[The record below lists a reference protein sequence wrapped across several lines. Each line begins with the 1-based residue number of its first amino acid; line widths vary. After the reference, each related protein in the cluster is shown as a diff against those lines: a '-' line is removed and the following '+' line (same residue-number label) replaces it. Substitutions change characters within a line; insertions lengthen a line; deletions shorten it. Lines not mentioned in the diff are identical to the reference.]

1 MTLTREQVGWRA
13 AQDIADGWYVNL
25 GIGMPELVADG
36 LPEGRE
42 IVFHSENGILGM
54 GPAAQPGHENPNLIN
69 AGKKAVTMLT
79 GASIFDHAL
88 SFAVVRGGHLDLC
101 VLGAYQVGANG
112 DIANWARSREDVLP
126 AIGGAMDLAA
136 GAKRIWVTMTHNDKS
151 GAPRILQD
159 CTYPLTGAGVVSR
172 IYTDLA
178 VIEVDESG
186 LLVREIAP
194 GITREDLIARTGAT
208 LRFAD
213 DCKPISAPE
222 LAPSPAKLRAT
233 S

>member
-13 AQDIADGWYVNL
+13 AQDIQDGWYVNL

-54 GPAAQPGHENPNLIN
+54 GPAAQPGFENPNLIN
-69 AGKKAVTMLT
+69 AGKKAVTMLK

-88 SFAVVRGGHLDLC
+88 SFGIVRGGHLDLC
-101 VLGAYQVGANG
+101 VLGAYQVAANG
-112 DIANWARSREDVLP
+112 DLANWARSSADLLP

-136 GAKRIWVTMTHNDKS
+136 GARRIWVTMTHNDKS
-151 GAPRILQD
+151 GEPRLLD
-159 CTYPLTGAGVVSR
+159 TCAYPLTGAGVVSR
-172 IYTDLA
+172 IFTDLA
-178 VIEVDESG
+178 VIDIDG
-186 LLVREIAP
+186 GFLVREIAP
-194 GITREDLIARTGAT
+194 GITRDELIARTAAP

-213 DCKPISAPE
+213 DLREITAPT
-222 LAPSPAKLRAT
+222 LAKSPDKLRAT

>member
-13 AQDIADGWYVNL
+13 AQDIRDGWYVNL

-54 GPAAQPGHENPNLIN
+54 GPAARPGHENPNLIN

-112 DIANWARSREDVLP
+112 DIANWARSRADVLP

-151 GAPRILQD
+151 GEPRILQD

-178 VIEVDESG
+178 VIEIDDG
-186 LLVREIAP
+186 YLVREIAP
-194 GITREDLIARTGAT
+194 GISRDELIARTGAP

-213 DCKPISAPE
+213 DLKSIAAPD

>member
-13 AQDIADGWYVNL
+13 AQDIQGGWYVNL

-54 GPAAQPGHENPNLIN
+54 GPAAQPGQENPNLIN

-112 DIANWARSREDVLP
+112 DIANWARSRSDLLP

-151 GAPRILQD
+151 GAPRLLAE
-159 CTYPLTGAGVVSR
+159 CSYPLTGAGVVSR

-178 VIEVDESG
+178 VLEVDG
-186 LLVREIAP
+186 GFLVREIAP
-194 GITREDLIARTGAT
+194 GISRDELIARTGAPLSFASD
-208 LRFAD
+208 LRE
-213 DCKPISAPE
+213 ISAPV

>member
-13 AQDIADGWYVNL
+13 AQDIQDGWYVNL
-25 GIGMPELVADG
+25 GIGMPEMVADG

-54 GPAAQPGHENPNLIN
+54 GPAAQPGQENPNLIN
-69 AGKKAVTMLT
+69 AGKKAVTMLD

-88 SFAVVRGGHLDLC
+88 SFGIVRGGHLDLC
-101 VLGAYQVGANG
+101 VLGAYQVAGNG
-112 DIANWARSREDVLP
+112 DLANWARSAADPLP

-151 GAPRILQD
+151 GAARLLD
-159 CTYPLTGAGVVSR
+159 ACSYPLTGAGVVSR
-172 IYTDLA
+172 IFTDLA
-178 VIEVDESG
+178 VIDVDG
-186 LLVREIAP
+186 GFLVREIAP
-194 GITREDLIARTGAT
+194 GISRDELIARTEAT

-213 DCKPISAPE
+213 DLREIAAPA
-222 LAPSPAKLRAT
+222 LAKSPDKLRAT